1 MRKIQLTL
9 TDQEAEVLS
18 IRAAQ
23 VGYNLTRYVKLLLGR
38 EVVDTMEENDVPVFR
53 MSSRAE
59 ALATK
64 GLEEYCAGRAKKLK
78 GLDGLDKV

>member
-18 IRAAQ
+18 VRAAQ
-23 VGYNLTRYVKLLLGR
+23 IGYNLTRYVKLLLGR
-38 EVVDTMEENDVPVFR
+38 EVVDSMEESEVPVFK
-53 MSSRAE
+53 MTSRAE

-64 GLEEYCAGRAKKLK
+64 GREEFYAGRAKKLK
-78 GLDGLDKV
+78 SFDDLDNA